1 MGTSGLFFQF
11 MSAPEDVLPVIRRC
25 FQHFE
30 HESLRHGFFAARCAQ
45 ATHDPATVFKMPPA
59 Q

>member
-11 MSAPEDVLPVIRRC
+11 MSVPRDFLTVVRRLSGP
-25 FQHFE
+25 FE
-30 HESLRHGFFAARCAQ
+30 HKSLPISRFKARCAS
-45 ATHDPATVFKMPPA
+45 TPEHPAIVFKMPPA